1 MSNILHAECADGQIL
16 PYLGYIQCSLN
27 AKGID
32 NDQVFVDGLFLI
44 VLNTTYNRSVFVLI
58 GMNIISVLMNIVKN
72 MVPGLYNFNDIFSKG
87 DTYTVLAKVGH

>member
-32 NDQVFVDGLFLI
+32 NDQVCVDGTNDTI
-44 VLNTTYNRSVFVLI
+44 YNRSVFVLI
-58 GMNIISVLMNIVKN
+58 AMNIISVLMNIVKN

>member
-1 MSNILHAECADGQIL
+1 MQ
-16 PYLGYIQCSLN
+16 
-27 AKGID
+27 K
-32 NDQVFVDGLFLI
+32 
-44 VLNTTYNRSVFVLI
+44 VLTMIKCVWMVLDTTYNRSVFVLI

>member
-1 MSNILHAECADGQIL
+1 MQKVLTMIKCVWMA
-16 PYLGYIQCSLN
+16 
-27 AKGID
+27 
-32 NDQVFVDGLFLI
+32 
-44 VLNTTYNRSVFVLI
+44 LNTTYNRSVFVLI